1 MMHYLLNNPIE
12 LLIFLEALLLSKL
25 LDKALDICGFSFD
38 EEDTS
43 CHIS

>member
-12 LLIFLEALLLSKL
+12 LLIFLEVLLLSKL
-25 LDKALDICGFSFD
+25 LDKALYNCGFSFD